1 MRDLER
7 RLERWVESGLMA
19 REQADA
25 ILAAEKESE
34 AGGER
39 GPSLA
44 ATALGYLGASVAL
57 VGGVVAA
64 SREWSE
70 AIGSRLA
77 LAGGATLTLLAAGFF
92 ARRRDHPA
100 LRSLDGFLWFLSAAG
115 AAFTAGLV
123 SHDVLELETRAI
135 SLLAGLAA
143 ALWGFALW
151 RIRPGPLLE
160 IAVVAGLAAFFEAL
174 LVHLPGP
181 PDELHGLPLWGLGA
195 VLALLGWGKLL
206 VGRGSF
212 ALAGVLLLLGAQILS
227 FGWRPAGLTLGI
239 GTAVALLAASVLLRS
254 MVHLGFGAA
263 GVLLFLPQ
271 IVFEYLGDTLGAP
284 LALLVSGVALLAGA
298 FVTARLGGRLRER
311 KDAAGGPAT
320 GRSPGAAARD
330 RRRAAVA
337 AIGTALTVA
346 AAVWAFGVAPL
357 PDYPSLADGPDRSIP
372 GRVAFVRWAEQAC
385 LYVVPASGGEPRR
398 LRCADEGRNGMVD
411 WFGGP
416 VGWTRDGRIVV
427 QAFGPSGPRVIVLDP
442 DSGRVLE
449 RIDVEEPL
457 GERPFPEVS
466 ARGDGA
472 RLLVN
477 RAGGAATLG
486 IAPVDASPREIAR
499 VSGPPSYAFWDARWS
514 PDGEWI
520 LVRDSNQNLL
530 VVRAREGATP
540 RLLADR
546 VSGPYA
552 WHVPAYSDHAIDLD
566 SLRATAR

>member
-1 MRDLER
+1 MGDLER
-7 RLERWVESGLMA
+7 RLERWVESGLITS
-19 REQADA
+19 EQAAA
-25 ILAAEKESE
+25 ILAAERETAAESE
-34 AGGER
+34 P

-70 AIGSRLA
+70 MATGSRLA
-77 LAGGATLTLLAAGFF
+77 LAGGATLLLLAAGFF

-123 SHDVLELETRAI
+123 GHDVLEFETRTI
-135 SLLAGLAA
+135 SLLAGLVA
-143 ALWGFALW
+143 ALWGFLLW
-151 RIRPGPLLE
+151 RIRPGPLLG
-160 IAVVAGLAAFFEAL
+160 IAMVVGLAVFLEAL
-174 LVHLPGP
+174 LAHLPGP

-195 VLALLGWGKLL
+195 VLALLGWGRLL
-206 VGRGSF
+206 FRGPGSF

-239 GTAVALLAASVLLRS
+239 GTAAALLAVSVLLRS
-254 MVHLGFGAA
+254 MAHLGFGAA
-263 GVLLFLPQ
+263 GVLVFLPQ

-284 LALLVSGVALLAGA
+284 LALLVSGIAILAGA
-298 FVTARLGGRLRER
+298 FLTARLGGTLRGR
-311 KDAAGGPAT
+311 KDPAG
-320 GRSPGAAARD
+320 SPVAGARV
-330 RRRAAVA
+330 RRRAGVA
-337 AIGTALTVA
+337 ALGTALAVA

-357 PDYPSLADGPDRSIP
+357 PDYPSLAARPDPSIP
-372 GRVAFVRWAEQAC
+372 GRVAFVRWGERPC
-385 LYVVPASGGEPRR
+385 VYVVPASGGDPRR
-398 LRCADEGRNGMVD
+398 LRCADEGRAGLVD

-427 QAFGPSGPRVIVLDP
+427 QAFGPSGPRAIVLDS

-457 GERPFPEVS
+457 GEPVPSERAS
-466 ARGDGA
+466 AEEDGA
-472 RLLVN
+472 RLFVN
-477 RAGGAATLG
+477 RASGAATLG

-499 VSGPPSYAFWDARWS
+499 VSGPPAYAFLEARWS

-530 VVRAREGATP
+530 VVRAREGAP
-540 RLLADR
+540 LRLLADR
-546 VSGPYA
+546 VSGPFA
-552 WHVPAYSDHAIDLD
+552 WHVPGRFDQAIDLD
-566 SLRATAR
+566 SLRAAAR